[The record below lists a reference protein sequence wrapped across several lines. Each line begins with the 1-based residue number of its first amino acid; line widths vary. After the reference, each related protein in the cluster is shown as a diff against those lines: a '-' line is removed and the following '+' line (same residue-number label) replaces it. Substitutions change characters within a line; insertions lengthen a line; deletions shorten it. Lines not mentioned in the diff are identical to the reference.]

1 MSKLLDEV
9 ISEFRQREARG
20 FSKYGTTMDREDLS
34 LPEWIAHLREEL
46 MDALLYLWKVEEI
59 LNTKQNDTQRRTNY
73 QEEDSRVN
81 GSFNTDGEVDYPRA
95 SL

>member
-9 ISEFRQREARG
+9 ISEFRKREARG

-34 LPEWIAHLREEL
+34 LSEWIAHLREEL
-46 MDALLYLWKVEEI
+46 MDAILYLKKLE
-59 LNTKQNDTQRRTNY
+59 NDTQRRTDY

-81 GSFNTDGEVDYPRA
+81 GSSNTDGEADYPRA

>member
-34 LPEWIAHLREEL
+34 LSEWITHLREEL
-46 MDALLYLWKVEEI
+46 MDAILYLKKLE
-59 LNTKQNDTQRRTNY
+59 NDTQRRTDY
-73 QEEDSRVN
+73 QEKDSRVN
-81 GSFNTDGEVDYPRA
+81 VSTNTDREADHPRA

>member
-9 ISEFRQREARG
+9 ISEFKQREQRG

-34 LPEWIAHLREEL
+34 LTEWITHLREEL
-46 MDALLYLWKVEEI
+46 MDAILYLKKLE
-59 LNTKQNDTQRRTNY
+59 NDTQRRTYY
-73 QEEDSRVN
+73 QEENSRAN
-81 GSFNTDGEVDYPRA
+81 ASIDTDGETEHPRA

>member
-46 MDALLYLWKVEEI
+46 MDAILYLKKLE
-59 LNTKQNDTQRRTNY
+59 NDTQRRTNH

-81 GSFNTDGEVDYPRA
+81 GSSNTDGEADYPRA

>member
-34 LPEWIAHLREEL
+34 LPEWIQHLREEL
-46 MDALLYLWKVEEI
+46 MDGLLYLAKVEQLI
-59 LNTKQNDTQRRTNY
+59 NTKLNDTQRRTDY

-81 GSFNTDGEVDYPRA
+81 GNLNTDGEAQYPRA

>member
-34 LPEWIAHLREEL
+34 LSEWITHLREEL
-46 MDALLYLWKVEEI
+46 MDAILYLKKLE
-59 LNTKQNDTQRRTNY
+59 NDTQRRTDY
-73 QEEDSRVN
+73 QEKDSRVN
-81 GSFNTDGEVDYPRA
+81 DSTNTDREANHPRA

>member
-34 LPEWIAHLREEL
+34 LPEWIQHLKEEL
-46 MDALLYLWKVEEI
+46 MDAILYLKKLE
-59 LNTKQNDTQRRTNY
+59 NDTQRRTDY
-73 QEEDSRVN
+73 QEKDSRVN
-81 GSFNTDGEVDYPRA
+81 GSSNTNGEAEHPRA

>member
-9 ISEFRQREARG
+9 ISEFKQREQRG

-34 LPEWIAHLREEL
+34 LPEWINHLREEL
-46 MDALLYLWKVEEI
+46 MDAILYLSKVEQLI
-59 LNTKQNDTQRRTNY
+59 NKHNDTQRRTYY
-73 QEEDSRVN
+73 QEADSTIN
-81 GSFNTDGEVDYPRA
+81 GDFNTNGEVDYPRA